1 MICQQVSLSGDAE
14 WPKVADT
21 VIEAH
26 GCYISEKIYEETR
39 SGTDEKRPVL
49 AVCLDYVRDGETLV
63 VTRLDRLAR
72 STLHLC
78 QIAARL
84 AEKGVELQILEQQID
99 TNTSAGRLLFTMLEA
114 IAQFEIELRAERQME
129 GILKAKQRGV
139 RFGREKRLSTVEAV
153 RLRQQRAEGRLIKE
167 LMAEYGLS
175 KMSVYRYLAQGQDT
189 RADLAAD

>member
-1 MICQQVSLSGDAE
+1 
-14 WPKVADT
+14 
-21 VIEAH
+21 
-26 GCYISEKIYEETR
+26 
-39 SGTDEKRPVL
+39 
-49 AVCLDYVRDGETLV
+49 VCLDYVRDGETLV